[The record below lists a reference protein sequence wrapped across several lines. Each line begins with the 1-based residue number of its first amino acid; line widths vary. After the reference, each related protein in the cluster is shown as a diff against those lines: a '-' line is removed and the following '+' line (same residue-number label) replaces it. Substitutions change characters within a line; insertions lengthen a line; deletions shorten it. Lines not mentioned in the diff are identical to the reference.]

1 MITAW
6 RQSHKLTIGIIG
18 MTKRVSRLQLPGGIF
33 SFFCGVRGGI
43 ETVVKGGCALVSVSG
58 HLATRSPSVASNR
71 MLALI
76 LTWYLHGRDV
86 GPKHCTCAASV
97 HTSL

>member
-33 SFFCGVRGGI
+33 SFFCGVGGGI
-43 ETVVKGGCALVSVSG
+43 ETVVKGDCALVSVSG
-58 HLATRSPSVASNR
+58 HLATRSPSVA
-71 MLALI
+71 LI
-76 LTWYLHGRDV
+76 LTWYLHGRDG